1 MAKSTRRESSS
12 QDGPSHVRQGAE
24 LQGSEQLDD
33 DGAQESKGLRR
44 KKKVVLIISD
54 DEEVDGEGLGDGSI
68 DDVPTYGRPEDMPSH
83 IPLGAPLQVRY
94 TVQDIAPGFMKVVM
108 ACTTDV
114 SFVRW
119 YCDIAEGVGCFHRC
133 HSNANPLQC
142 TQCAQKNIKCR
153 YPISENS
160 SQHEL
165 RCIPCGKGRGMDCS
179 WSQDLRQAYLREAYQ
194 LDVGEAR
201 VLASSTG
208 DDPQATLAA
217 YYQVWRTDPVTHI
230 LDDNVR
236 LSLRKVQ
243 RNMRPGRV
251 TRSKLIGTSPTSPT
265 PPPSTPASTRHK
277 LKGSSHTH
285 NDPATPHRHIG
296 PPASPG
302 HLPSH
307 THRNSSDDVASSDR
321 LTSPLSSTGP
331 LLPATPTASAG
342 PLRLQVRDGPSIT
355 ATSSR
360 VNAERTV
367 SHYNVGGRHPN
378 TTHALADAQVDSTH
392 AEVSPATDILSTR
405 RPVLPHFSDLPGEAA
420 QGLDQFLKSVLGS
433 TSSTNKP
440 LQEKILKLEA
450 ELQQVKL
457 ELEAE
462 KALRLAH
469 TLDGDKTIADQ
480 HKTIA
485 ERDKIIA
492 DQQRTIVDLSRNI
505 AKMDICSQAARRLI
519 SGQLNLPS
527 GMLVAD
533 AAPSPSG
540 QYQVTTTDVREFLL
554 TLLPTISSRADRES
568 RWWVE
573 HLCSLVQGTSPP
585 IKGKRS
591 VGEISG
597 SAEGSGQKS
606 QAKRRKQA
614 P

>member
-1 MAKSTRRESSS
+1 MAKSTRHASSS

-33 DGAQESKGLRR
+33 GSQESKGLRR

-54 DEEVDGEGLGDGSI
+54 DEEVDEEGLGDGSI

-94 TVQDIAPGFMKVVM
+94 TAQDIAPGFMKAVM

-119 YCDIAEGVGCFHRC
+119 YCDIAEGVGCSHKC

-142 TQCAQKNIKCR
+142 TQCAQKDIKCR

-160 SQHEL
+160 SQREL
-165 RCIPCGKGRGMDCS
+165 RCIPCGKGRVMDCS

-201 VLASSTG
+201 VLASSTD

-217 YYQVWRTDPVTHI
+217 YYQVWRTDPATHI

-243 RNMRPGRV
+243 RNMGPGRV
-251 TRSKLIGTSPTSPT
+251 TRSKLIGTSPTPPP
-265 PPPSTPASTRHK
+265 PPPSTPASTRPK
-277 LKGSSHTH
+277 LKGSSHTR
-285 NDPATPHRHIG
+285 NDLATPHRHTGSAASAG
-296 PPASPG
+296 P
-302 HLPSH
+302 LPSH
-307 THRNSSDDVASSDR
+307 MHRNSSDVASSDR
-321 LTSPLSSTGP
+321 LTPPLSTTGP

-342 PLRLQVRDGPSIT
+342 PLRLQVRDSSIT

-360 VNAERTV
+360 VNTERAV
-367 SHYNVGGRHPN
+367 SHYNVGGRLPN

-405 RPVLPHFSDLPGEAA
+405 RPVLPHLSDLPGEAA

-433 TSSTNKP
+433 TSSTNKS
-440 LQEKILKLEA
+440 LQEKIFTLEA
-450 ELQQVKL
+450 ELQQVKS

-462 KALRLAH
+462 KALRLTH

-492 DQQRTIVDLSRNI
+492 DQQRTIANLSRNV
-505 AKMDICSQAARRLI
+505 AKMDVCSQAARRLI
-519 SGQLNLPS
+519 SGQLNPPS

-533 AAPSPSG
+533 AAPSPGG
-540 QYQVTTTDVREFLL
+540 QYKVTTTDVKDFLL
-554 TLLPTISSRADRES
+554 TLLPTISSRADREG

-597 SAEGSGQKS
+597 SAEGSDKKS